1 MRSSNPYFSS
11 LTEERRR
18 EARSGQGEYVFGQG
32 QDPQQF
38 GQRGASMAGVQQ
50 FGQQT
55 MQQAQGTTAERGMT
69 IDDVIVKTSIT
80 LGVIIVGAV
89 INYMLSLS
97 NPQISSL
104 LTTVGAIGGL
114 ITVMVSTFG
123 KKYGSP
129 VVTLVYAAFE
139 GLFVGGLTSVFAN
152 VMVSGANAGTIIGQ
166 AVLGTIGVFI
176 GMLIVYRTGAIRV
189 TPKFNR
195 IMLGALVG
203 VLVLALGNMLLAIFT
218 GNNPLTDG
226 GPLAIGFSL
235 LCIGLAALSF
245 LQDFDTADQLVRAG
259 APSKMAWGVALGL
272 AVTLVWLYTEILRL
286 LSYANR
292 N

>member
-11 LTEERRR
+11 LTEERKR

-32 QDPQQF
+32 QD
-38 GQRGASMAGVQQ
+38 AQQ

-55 MQQAQGTTAERGMT
+55 MQQQAQGTTAERGMT

-97 NPQISSL
+97 NPQVSSL
-104 LTTVGAIGGL
+104 LTMVGAIGGL
-114 ITVMVSTFG
+114 IMVMVSTFG
-123 KKYGSP
+123 KKFGSP
-129 VVTLVYAAFE
+129 VVTLLYAAFE

-152 VMVSGANAGTIIGQ
+152 VMVSGANVGTIIGQ
-166 AVLGTIGVFI
+166 AVLATIGVFI

-203 VLVLALGNMLLAIFT
+203 VLVLALGNMLLAVFT
-218 GNNPLTDG
+218 GHNPLTDG

-286 LSYANR
+286 LAYLNR
-292 N
+292 D

>member
-11 LTEERRR
+11 LTEERKR

-32 QDPQQF
+32 QDTQQF
-38 GQRGASMAGVQQ
+38 GQRGASMAGAQQ

-55 MQQAQGTTAERGMT
+55 MQQVQGTTAERGMT

-97 NPQISSL
+97 NPQVSSL
-104 LTTVGAIGGL
+104 LTMVGAIGGL
-114 ITVMVSTFG
+114 IMVMVSTFG
-123 KKYGSP
+123 KKFGSP
-129 VVTLVYAAFE
+129 VVTLLYAAFE

-203 VLVLALGNMLLAIFT
+203 VLVLALGNMLLAVFT
-218 GNNPLTDG
+218 GHNPLTDG